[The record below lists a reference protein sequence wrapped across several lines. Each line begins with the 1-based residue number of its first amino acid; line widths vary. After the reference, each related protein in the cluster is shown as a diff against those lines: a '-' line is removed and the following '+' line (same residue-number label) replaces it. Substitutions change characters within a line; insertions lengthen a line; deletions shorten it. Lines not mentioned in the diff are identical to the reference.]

1 MILNLSGI
9 VDEVILLR
17 RQLLPTQVLIK
28 LDWSQLLSLYE
39 ANLGTG
45 LVRIMILESLISL
58 AVDLL
63 RPVDVLHLVKSR
75 LVVALLNGD
84 CASMGI
90 SAQSTI

>member
-1 MILNLSGI
+1 MVLNLSGI

-28 LDWSQLLSLYE
+28 LDRSQLLSLYE

-45 LVRIMILESLISL
+45 LVRIMVLESLISL

-63 RPVDVLHLVKSR
+63 RPVDVLHLVKS
-75 LVVALLNGD
+75 
-84 CASMGI
+84 
-90 SAQSTI
+90 

>member
-1 MILNLSGI
+1 MVLNFSGI

-39 ANLGTG
+39 TNLGTG
-45 LVRIMILESLISL
+45 LVRIMVLESLISL

-75 LVVALLNGD
+75 LIVALLN
-84 CASMGI
+84 CNSASMRI